1 MQIDWFTVGAQTLN
15 FLLLVWLLK
24 RYLYAPILKAIDA
37 RESQVAKVISDAERI
52 KLNAELQSNLFNKK
66 NIEIDNKRDE
76 LLKEANVIAHKQ
88 GEQIVLEANINADKI
103 SKHRL
108 LALEKEL
115 QHYQDNIVLKTLVE
129 IYEIARKVMAD
140 LADVELE
147 QQMFEHFCR
156 HLHNINSD
164 ETNNLHRA
172 IEEDNSALR
181 LSSAF
186 ELSTTQIEKI
196 DAILQKLI
204 ARKSTAHKSSTTNKP
219 YQLKHEVK
227 TELIMGIE
235 LRSNVWKIGWNSDDY
250 LKVLQTYINQILVE
264 QRETIN
270 NRIAQLNISPDN
282 TKVLA

>member
-115 QHYQDNIVLKTLVE
+115 QHYQDKIVLKTLVE

-172 IEEDNSALR
+172 IEEDNSVLR

>member
-1 MQIDWFTVGAQTLN
+1 
-15 FLLLVWLLK
+15 
-24 RYLYAPILKAIDA
+24 
-37 RESQVAKVISDAERI
+37 
-52 KLNAELQSNLFNKK
+52 
-66 NIEIDNKRDE
+66 
-76 LLKEANVIAHKQ
+76 
-88 GEQIVLEANINADKI
+88 
-103 SKHRL
+103 
-108 LALEKEL
+108 
-115 QHYQDNIVLKTLVE
+115 VLKTLVE

-172 IEEDNSALR
+172 IEEDNSVLR

>member
-66 NIEIDNKRDE
+66 NVEIDNKRDE

-172 IEEDNSALR
+172 IEEDNSVLR

>member
-88 GEQIVLEANINADKI
+88 GEQIVLQANINADEI

-115 QHYQDNIVLKTLVE
+115 QHYQDKIVLKTLVE

-156 HLHNINSD
+156 HLHNINAD
-164 ETNNLHRA
+164 EINNLHRA
-172 IEEDNSALR
+172 IEADNSVLR

-270 NRIAQLNISPDN
+270 NRIAQLNVSPDN

>member
-52 KLNAELQSNLFNKK
+52 KLNAELQSNMFNKK

-115 QHYQDNIVLKTLVE
+115 QHYQDKIVLKTLVE

-172 IEEDNSALR
+172 IEEDNSVLR